1 MLHLPVDILQWDL
14 APYLTPSDKVAF
26 NRVAGEA
33 IYNRIPKKKLADME
47 WLINYTF
54 LKRSL
59 WRVIHNIQRGVSKRV
74 RRKNWSRFYRM
85 FDRYSIVFRYHTDAR
100 RLYLEKLEGVQK
112 NWLGAAAG
120 AVDFTD
126 IRTPEFV
133 QRMTEVYTYVK
144 GKMDTEYAYTG
155 VNRNQQ
161 TNGNLPSFQ

>member
-1 MLHLPVDILQWDL
+1 MLDLPVDILQWNI

-26 NRVAGEA
+26 NRAARER
-33 IYNRIPKKKLADME
+33 IYARIPKKKLADME

-59 WRVIHNIQRGVSKRV
+59 WRVIRNIEKGVSRRV

-85 FDRYSIVFRYHTDAR
+85 FDRYATVFRYHTDAR
-100 RLYLEKLEGVQK
+100 RLYLEKLEGVHK
-112 NWLGAAAG
+112 KRFGPGAE

-126 IRTPEFV
+126 IRTPEFI
-133 QRMTEVYTYVK
+133 QNMMGVYTYVK
-144 GKMDTEYAYTG
+144 DKMDTEYAYTG
-155 VNRNQQ
+155 LDRNQQ

>member
-1 MLHLPVDILQWDL
+1 
-14 APYLTPSDKVAF
+14 
-26 NRVAGEA
+26 
-33 IYNRIPKKKLADME
+33 
-47 WLINYTF
+47 
-54 LKRSL
+54 
-59 WRVIHNIQRGVSKRV
+59 
-74 RRKNWSRFYRM
+74 
-85 FDRYSIVFRYHTDAR
+85 
-100 RLYLEKLEGVQK
+100 LEKLEGVQK
-112 NWLGAAAG
+112 NWLGAAAGAEAG